1 MLDAACA
8 STPAAPHLHPPHAA
22 WVRYLVRPSFAARR
36 AVLRGLSPGAAGL
49 LAEEGLEPG
58 TLLLLE
64 LPGSRPE
71 DVHSRLARVW
81 SAEPRESGGYLLRC
95 RFTGPPGDPARAI
108 GPHGPAQPPA
118 ESPASEAK

>member
-8 STPAAPHLHPPHAA
+8 STPGAPHEPPPRAA

-36 AVLRGLSPGAAGL
+36 AVLRGLSPGCAGL

-95 RFTGPPGDPARAI
+95 RFTGPPSGQAPLAGSRRASAA
-108 GPHGPAQPPA
+108 GR
-118 ESPASEAK
+118 ESSSGL